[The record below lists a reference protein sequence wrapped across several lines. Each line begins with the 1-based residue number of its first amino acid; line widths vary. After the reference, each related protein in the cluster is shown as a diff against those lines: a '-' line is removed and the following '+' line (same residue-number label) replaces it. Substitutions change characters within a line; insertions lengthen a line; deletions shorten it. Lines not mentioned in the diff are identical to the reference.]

1 MNGESPSN
9 SASDTSESVID
20 GTSDTSESV
29 IDRSSSARV
38 RQLRRTWRGFR
49 ANSLASAGLVVV
61 SVVVVVGVFSYVDEA
76 LFDSA
81 LIKAVYYSPFEPR
94 FVPLEGPSPA
104 HPFGTDTLG
113 RDVLARTIYGAKV
126 SIQVAVTAV
135 VVAATIG
142 SALGVVAG
150 YAGGVVETIVMRVV
164 DVMLGF
170 PALVLA
176 IGLVAALGFSLT
188 NVIIALGI
196 VYVPQFARIARSTAL
211 SVSSEEY
218 VDAARALGYSTP
230 HIVFREVL
238 PNCISPLLVQASLLM
253 AFAIIAE
260 ASLSFLGL
268 GVQPPTPTW
277 GQMVSDGSG
286 YLTSAPWI
294 SLFPGGAIFVTVL
307 GFNLVGDG
315 LRDALDP
322 RESTERRF

>member
-1 MNGESPSN
+1 MS
-9 SASDTSESVID
+9 SERLT
-20 GTSDTSESV
+20 GF
-29 IDRSSSARV
+29 
-38 RQLRRTWRGFR
+38 RRTWRGFR
-49 ANSLASAGLVVV
+49 SHKLAVFGLIIISIVT
-61 SVVVVVGVFSYVDEA
+61 VVGVLVFIDDSY
-76 LFDSA
+76 LGNS
-81 LIKAVYYSPFEPR
+81 LISSLHYSPFEPR
-94 FVPLEGPSPA
+94 FAPLQGPSLA

-126 SIQVAVTAV
+126 SIQVALTAV
-135 VVAATIG
+135 LVAAAIG
-142 SALGVVAG
+142 SPLGIVAG
-150 YAGGVVETIVMRVV
+150 YAGGYVEIVVMRLA
-164 DVMLGF
+164 DVLLGF

-188 NVIIALGI
+188 NVIIAIGI
-196 VYVPQFARIARSTAL
+196 VYVPQFIRIARSTAL
-211 SVSSEEY
+211 SVSNEEY
-218 VDAARALGYSTP
+218 VDAANGMGYSTP

-277 GQMVSDGSG
+277 GQMVSTGSG
-286 YLTSAPWI
+286 YLTTAPWL
-294 SLFPGGAIFVTVL
+294 SLFPGAMIFLTVL

-322 RESTERRF
+322 RESGERRF

>member
-1 MNGESPSN
+1 MSSENA
-9 SASDTSESVID
+9 ASEQ
-20 GTSDTSESV
+20 
-29 IDRSSSARV
+29 SSRPAGL
-38 RQLRRTWRGFR
+38 QRTWRGFR
-49 ANSLASAGLVVV
+49 AHRMAVAGLVVV
-61 SVVVVVGVFSYVDEA
+61 SFVTVVGILAFIDDA
-76 LFDSA
+76 LLNNVIITS
-81 LIKAVYYSPFEPR
+81 VYYSPFDPQ
-94 FVPLEGPSPA
+94 FMPLQSPSLA

-126 SIQVAVTAV
+126 SIQVALTAV
-135 VVAATIG
+135 LVAATIG
-142 SALGVVAG
+142 SLLGVLAG
-150 YAGGVVETIVMRVV
+150 YAGGYVETVLMRAI
-164 DVMLGF
+164 DVLLGF

-176 IGLVAALGFSLT
+176 IGLVAALGFSLM

-196 VYVPQFARIARSTAL
+196 VYVPQFARIGRSTAL
-211 SVSSEEY
+211 SVSNEEY
-218 VDAARALGYSTP
+218 VDAAKAMGYSTP

-238 PNCISPLLVQASLLM
+238 PNCLSPLLVQASLLM

-294 SLFPGGAIFVTVL
+294 SLFPGAAIFVTVL
-307 GFNLVGDG
+307 GFNLIGDG

-322 RESTERRF
+322 RESAERRF

>member
-1 MNGESPSN
+1 M
-9 SASDTSESVID
+9 
-20 GTSDTSESV
+20 
-29 IDRSSSARV
+29 
-38 RQLRRTWRGFR
+38 WRAFR
-49 ANSLASAGLVVV
+49 AHQLAVVGLGIVAIVTVVGLVA
-61 SVVVVVGVFSYVDEA
+61 FIDDA
-76 LFDSA
+76 LLDNT
-81 LIKAVYYSPFEPR
+81 LITSLYYSPYEPK
-94 FVPLEGPSPA
+94 FVPLERPSPA
-104 HPFGTDTLG
+104 HPFGTDSLG
-113 RDVLARTIYGAKV
+113 RDVLARTIYGTKV
-126 SIQVAVTAV
+126 SIQVALTAV
-135 VVAATIG
+135 SVAATIG
-142 SALGVVAG
+142 STLGIFAG
-150 YAGGVVETIVMRVV
+150 YEGGYTETVLMRVV

-176 IGLVAALGFSLT
+176 IGLVAALGFNLQ

-218 VDAARALGYSTP
+218 IDAAKALGYSTP

-286 YLTSAPWI
+286 YLTTAPWI
-294 SLFPGGAIFVTVL
+294 SLFPGAAIFVTVL

-322 RESTERRF
+322 RESAEHRF

>member
-1 MNGESPSN
+1 
-9 SASDTSESVID
+9 
-20 GTSDTSESV
+20 
-29 IDRSSSARV
+29 
-38 RQLRRTWRGFR
+38 L
-49 ANSLASAGLVVV
+49 AGLVVV
-61 SVVVVVGVFSYVDEA
+61 SVVTIVGLVTYIDDT
-76 LFDSA
+76 LLKNT
-81 LIKAVYYSPFEPR
+81 LITSIYYSPFEPR
-94 FVPLEGPSPA
+94 FVPLQGPSVA

-126 SIQVAVTAV
+126 SIQVALTAV
-135 VVAATIG
+135 LVAATIG
-142 SALGVVAG
+142 SLLGVLAG
-150 YAGGVVETIVMRVV
+150 YAGGYTETVLMRAV

-211 SVSSEEY
+211 SVSNEEY
-218 VDAARALGYSTP
+218 VDAAKAMGYSTP

-238 PNCISPLLVQASLLM
+238 PNCLSPLLVQASLLM

-294 SLFPGGAIFVTVL
+294 SLFPGSAIFVTVL
-307 GFNLVGDG
+307 GFNLIGDG

-322 RESTERRF
+322 RENAERRF

>member
-1 MNGESPSN
+1 MSESNAGSTTKTAESPATNRSN
-9 SASDTSESVID
+9 SAA
-20 GTSDTSESV
+20 
-29 IDRSSSARV
+29 ARA
-38 RQLRRTWRGFR
+38 WRGFR
-49 ANSLASAGLVVV
+49 AHGLAMAGLVVV
-61 SVVVVVGVFSYVDEA
+61 SLVTIVGLVAFVDDA
-76 LFDSA
+76 LLGNA
-81 LIKAVYYSPFEPR
+81 LIEAVYYSPFDPM
-94 FVPLEGPSPA
+94 FVPLEGPSAA
-104 HPFGTDTLG
+104 HPFGTDSLG
-113 RDVLARTIYGAKV
+113 RDVLARTIYGTKV
-126 SIQVAVTAV
+126 SVQVAVTAV
-135 VVAATIG
+135 LVAAAIG
-142 SALGVVAG
+142 TPLGILAG
-150 YAGGVVETIVMRVV
+150 YLGGTVETILMRGV
-164 DVMLGF
+164 DVLLGF

-211 SVSSEEY
+211 SVSTEEY
-218 VDAARALGYSTP
+218 VDAAKAMGYSTP
-230 HIVFREVL
+230 HIVLREVL

-268 GVQPPTPTW
+268 GVQPPNPTW

-294 SLFPGGAIFVTVL
+294 SLFPGAAIFVTVL

-322 RESTERRF
+322 RENAERRF

>member
-1 MNGESPSN
+1 MSEESGYNGSGGQ
-9 SASDTSESVID
+9 SADTSDHSRASVENPT
-20 GTSDTSESV
+20 GF
-29 IDRSSSARV
+29 
-38 RQLRRTWRGFR
+38 QRTWREFR
-49 ANSLASAGLVVV
+49 AHPLAVAGLAVV
-61 SVVVVVGVFSYVDEA
+61 SIVTIVGIVTFLDDA
-76 LFDSA
+76 LLENA
-81 LIKAVYYSPFEPR
+81 LIKSVYYSPFKPE
-94 FVPLEGPSPA
+94 FMPLQGPSMA

-126 SIQVAVTAV
+126 SIQVALTAV
-135 VVAATIG
+135 LVAAAIG
-142 SALGVVAG
+142 SPLGVIAG
-150 YAGGVVETIVMRVV
+150 YMGGYVETIVMRTV
-164 DVMLGF
+164 DVILGF

-176 IGLVAALGFSLT
+176 IGLVAALGFNLT

-211 SVSSEEY
+211 SVSNEEY
-218 VDAARALGYSTP
+218 VDAAKALGYSRP

-294 SLFPGGAIFVTVL
+294 SLFPGAAIFGTVL
-307 GFNLVGDG
+307 GFNLIGDG

-322 RESTERRF
+322 RESAERRF

>member
-1 MNGESPSN
+1 MSTE
-9 SASDTSESVID
+9 
-20 GTSDTSESV
+20 
-29 IDRSSSARV
+29 RSTG
-38 RQLRRTWRGFR
+38 LRRTWRGFR
-49 ANSLASAGLVVV
+49 SHKLAVAGLVVV
-61 SVVVVVGVFSYVDEA
+61 SIVTAVGILAYVDNAYLGNE
-76 LFDSA
+76 
-81 LIKAVYYSPFEPR
+81 LITSLHHSPFEPK
-94 FVPLEGPSPA
+94 FVPLQGPSLA

-113 RDVLARTIYGAKV
+113 RDVFARTVYGAKV
-126 SIQVAVTAV
+126 SVQVALTAV
-135 VVAATIG
+135 TVAAAIG
-142 SALGVVAG
+142 SPLGVVAG
-150 YAGGVVETIVMRVV
+150 YAGGYVETVVMRAV
-164 DVMLGF
+164 DVLLGF

-176 IGLVAALGFSLT
+176 IGLVAALGFNLT

-211 SVSSEEY
+211 SVSNEEY
-218 VDAARALGYSTP
+218 VDAAKSLGYSTP

-277 GQMVSDGSG
+277 GQMVSTGSG
-286 YLTSAPWI
+286 YLTTAPWI
-294 SLFPGGAIFVTVL
+294 SMFPGTAIFVTVL

-322 RESTERRF
+322 RESGERRF

>member
-1 MNGESPSN
+1 MSGDG
-9 SASDTSESVID
+9 ASTRAT
-20 GTSDTSESV
+20 G
-29 IDRSSSARV
+29 
-38 RQLRRTWRGFR
+38 LRRTWRGFR
-49 ANSLASAGLVVV
+49 AHSLAVAGLVIVALV
-61 SVVVVVGVFSYVDEA
+61 TVVGVLAYVDDA
-76 LFDSA
+76 FFGNAIITS
-81 LIKAVYYSPFEPR
+81 VYYSPYEPQ
-94 FVPLEGPSPA
+94 FMPLQGPSMA

-135 VVAATIG
+135 LVAATIG
-142 SALGVVAG
+142 SPLGVVAG
-150 YAGGVVETIVMRVV
+150 YAGGVVETAVMRTV
-164 DVMLGF
+164 DVLLGF

-176 IGLVAALGFSLT
+176 IGLVAALGFNLT

-218 VDAARALGYSTP
+218 VDAAKALGYSTR

-238 PNCISPLLVQASLLM
+238 PNCVSPLLVQASLLM

-294 SLFPGGAIFVTVL
+294 SFFPGTAIFVTVL
-307 GFNLVGDG
+307 GFNLIGDG

-322 RESTERRF
+322 RESAERRF

>member
-1 MNGESPSN
+1 MSSKNADE
-9 SASDTSESVID
+9 
-20 GTSDTSESV
+20 
-29 IDRSSSARV
+29 RSSRPAGI
-38 RQLRRTWRGFR
+38 QRTWRGFR
-49 ANSLASAGLVVV
+49 AHRMAVAGLVVV
-61 SVVVVVGVFSYVDEA
+61 SFVTVVGVLSFIDDFLLDNA
-76 LFDSA
+76 
-81 LIKAVYYSPFEPR
+81 IITTVYYSPFDPR
-94 FVPLEGPSPA
+94 FAPLQGPSMA

-126 SIQVAVTAV
+126 SIQVALTAV
-135 VVAATIG
+135 LVAATIG
-142 SALGVVAG
+142 SLLGVLAG
-150 YAGGVVETIVMRVV
+150 YAGGYVETVLMRAI

-176 IGLVAALGFSLT
+176 IGLVAALGFSLV

-211 SVSSEEY
+211 SVSNEEY
-218 VDAARALGYSTP
+218 VDAARAMGYSTP

-238 PNCISPLLVQASLLM
+238 PNCLSPLLVQASLLM

-294 SLFPGGAIFVTVL
+294 SLFPGAAIFVTVL
-307 GFNLVGDG
+307 GFNLIGDG

-322 RESTERRF
+322 RENAERRF

>member
-1 MNGESPSN
+1 V
-9 SASDTSESVID
+9 SVNR
-20 GTSDTSESV
+20 SV
-29 IDRSSSARV
+29 RARV
-38 RQLRRTWRGFR
+38 WRSFRRHH
-49 ANSLASAGLVVV
+49 LAVAGLAVVA
-61 SVVVVVGVFSYVDEA
+61 VVTVVGVLSFLD
-76 LFDSA
+76 DSLLGNA
-81 LIKAVYYSPFEPR
+81 LITSVWYSPFDPK
-94 FVPLEGPSPA
+94 FAPFAPPSPA
-104 HPFGTDTLG
+104 HPFGTDSLG

-126 SIQVAVTAV
+126 SVQVAVTAV
-135 VVAATIG
+135 LVAAVVG
-142 SALGVVAG
+142 SPLGIVAG
-150 YAGGVVETIVMRVV
+150 YVGGLVETVLMRAV

-211 SVSSEEY
+211 SVSEEEY
-218 VDAARALGYSTP
+218 VDAARALGYSRT
-230 HIVFREVL
+230 HIVLREVL
-238 PNCISPLLVQASLLM
+238 PNCLSPLLVQASLLM

-277 GQMVSDGSG
+277 GQMVSSGSG
-286 YLTSAPWI
+286 YLTQAPWI
-294 SLFPGGAIFVTVL
+294 SLFPGLAILVTVL

-322 RESTERRF
+322 RESSERRF

>member
-1 MNGESPSN
+1 VSTETPSQV
-9 SASDTSESVID
+9 SGSGKSQSHRA
-20 GTSDTSESV
+20 
-29 IDRSSSARV
+29 
-38 RQLRRTWRGFR
+38 WRDFKAHRLALAGFIIV
-49 ANSLASAGLVVV
+49 AFVTL
-61 SVVVVVGVFSYVDEA
+61 VGVLTLVDDT
-76 LFDSA
+76 LLDSA
-81 LIKAVYYSPFEPR
+81 IITTLYYSPTEPI
-94 FVPLEGPSPA
+94 FIPLEGPSAA
-104 HPFGTDTLG
+104 HPFGTDSLG

-126 SIQVAVTAV
+126 SIQVALTAV
-135 VVAATIG
+135 LVAA
-142 SALGVVAG
+142 ALGSPLGVIAG
-150 YAGGVVETIVMRVV
+150 YAGGRIETVLMRIV
-164 DVMLGF
+164 DVLLGF

-196 VYVPQFARIARSTAL
+196 VYVPQFARIARSAAL

-218 VDAARALGYSTP
+218 VDAAKALGYSKR

-238 PNCISPLLVQASLLM
+238 PNCLSPLLVQASLLM

-277 GQMVSDGSG
+277 GQMVSSGSG
-286 YLTSAPWI
+286 YLTTAPWI
-294 SLFPGGAIFVTVL
+294 SVFPGIAIFLTVL

-322 RESTERRF
+322 RESAERRF

>member
-1 MNGESPSN
+1 M
-9 SASDTSESVID
+9 AV
-20 GTSDTSESV
+20 
-29 IDRSSSARV
+29 
-38 RQLRRTWRGFR
+38 
-49 ANSLASAGLVVV
+49 AGLVVV
-61 SVVVVVGVFSYVDEA
+61 SFVTIVGVLSVI
-76 LFDSA
+76 DSILLDNA
-81 LIKAVYYSPFEPR
+81 IITSVYYSPFDPQ
-94 FVPLEGPSPA
+94 FVPLQGPSVA

-113 RDVLARTIYGAKV
+113 RDVLARTVYGAKV
-126 SIQVAVTAV
+126 SIQVALTAV
-135 VVAATIG
+135 LVAATIG
-142 SALGVVAG
+142 SFLGVLAG
-150 YAGGVVETIVMRVV
+150 YTGGYVETVLMRAI

-176 IGLVAALGFSLT
+176 IGLVAALGFSLV

-211 SVSSEEY
+211 SVSNEEY
-218 VDAARALGYSTP
+218 VDAAKAMGYSTP

-238 PNCISPLLVQASLLM
+238 PNCLSPLLVQASLLM

-294 SLFPGGAIFVTVL
+294 SLFPGAAIFVTVL
-307 GFNLVGDG
+307 GFNLIGDG

-322 RESTERRF
+322 RENAERRF